1 MIEEISIYNKTLNQ
15 TILFNKS
22 EAGFLLDN
30 DNAIDWGYLNASIS
44 DYHTVSRVGV
54 GVNNVEISEGR
65 NISIVGWLI
74 DDSYGTIEEK
84 KKLLNTFCNPLD
96 DIVIYAGQFKISGS
110 FSQTVQYSKSNKEN
124 NDIICKFMLRI
135 FCADPLFTYHDPQEA
150 TSYEVYQQLFTFPL
164 VWLTGEDIVFGIRPG
179 LDDFTLENTGTLS
192 TGFEAYLT
200 VNAAIAGVTI
210 TNTTTGKSLKLKSS
224 VTFESGD
231 IIYINTVFG
240 ARVIKVGQSLDS
252 LTNAFQVLDLTSEFV
267 EVIPGQNN
275 MSVTVDTGDIG
286 SIDARF
292 YIEPLFY
299 ALEEQ

>member
-1 MIEEISIYNKTLNQ
+1 MIEEISIFNKTLNQ

-54 GVNNVEISEGR
+54 GVNNVEVSEGR

-74 DDSYGTIEEK
+74 NDAYGTIEEK
-84 KKLLNTFCNPLD
+84 KKQLNTFCNPFD

-124 NDIICKFMLRI
+124 NEIICKFMLRI

-150 TSYEVYQQLFTFPL
+150 TSYDTYQQLFTFPL
-164 VWLTGEDIVFGIRPG
+164 IWLTGEDIVFGIRPG
-179 LDDFTLENTGTLS
+179 LNEFSLENAGTLA

-200 VNAAIAGVTI
+200 VNAAVAGVTI

-231 IIYINTVFG
+231 IIYINTTFG

-252 LTNAFQVLDLTSEFV
+252 LTNAFQTFDLSSEFI
-267 EVIPGQNN
+267 EVIPGMNN
-275 MSVTVDTGDIG
+275 MSVTVATGEIG
-286 SIDARF
+286 SIDAQF